1 VIASAVISRLE
12 GREIVTANRSRRADD
27 SGATAVEYA
36 LVVSLIATV
45 IAGSVALLGLSLVPM
60 FLSVLPGL

>member
-1 VIASAVISRLE
+1 
-12 GREIVTANRSRRADD
+12 
-27 SGATAVEYA
+27 VEYA

>member
-1 VIASAVISRLE
+1 M
-12 GREIVTANRSRRADD
+12 TANRSRRADD